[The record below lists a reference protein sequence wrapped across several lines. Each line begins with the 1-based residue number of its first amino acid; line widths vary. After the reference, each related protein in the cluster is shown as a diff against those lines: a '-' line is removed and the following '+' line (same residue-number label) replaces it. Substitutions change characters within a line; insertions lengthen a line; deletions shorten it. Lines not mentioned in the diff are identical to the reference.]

1 MFLAQWIKARFI
13 SIIALPI
20 VKNVQYI
27 ARKRAKLLAYQKRGQ
42 RYTNCRLKMKTG
54 KEKQSIKVG
63 DKVTFDND
71 KIEIF
76 KAETSS
82 IEKPIQQY
90 QQLVLAGI
98 DQIGTVKELGDN
110 LTTVSYPD
118 GWELPVPTK
127 YLTVLPE

>member
-1 MFLAQWIKARFI
+1 MLLNYSKCSKKC
-13 SIIALPI
+13 SIYCTFETL
-20 VKNVQYI
+20 
-27 ARKRAKLLAYQKRGQ
+27 LLASFLKAGATLYKLHNVMKS
-42 RYTNCRLKMKTG
+42 TNS
-54 KEKQSIKVG
+54 KEAIKVG

-71 KIEIF
+71 RIEIF

-82 IEKPIQQY
+82 NDKAVKQY

-98 DQIGTVKELGDN
+98 NQVGVVKELGGN

-127 YLTVLPE
+127 YLIVLPE